1 MTFTN
6 HLNHLKVDR
15 DKAPKLNEDIAPSP
29 ESFFG
34 WEWCMRNYFICVIHN
49 QPSLWNQGPAQA
61 GFGFINKH
69 VVQEQ
74 LNPVPA

>member
-1 MTFTN
+1 
-6 HLNHLKVDR
+6 
-15 DKAPKLNEDIAPSP
+15 
-29 ESFFG
+29 
-34 WEWCMRNYFICVIHN
+34 MRNYFICVIHN